1 MVYLFLSINVNE
13 LINKKTLNIAI
24 AIHAA
29 ILAPHYLGFEYLGSI
44 RGAIWVSFTFLLLAN
59 FLHIAWLEWKKQK
72 EIKPKQKL

>member
-1 MVYLFLSINVNE
+1 M
-13 LINKKTLNIAI
+13 NKKTLNIAI

-44 RGAIWVSFTFLLLAN
+44 RGAIWASFTFLLLAN

-72 EIKPKQKL
+72 EIKSKQKL